1 VYTPIVDIDLF
12 YIFASSITT
21 KTTKNNNTMSYIST
35 QQVKEIRTELKAL
48 FPKTKFS
55 ICREH
60 YSGVRIEIL
69 KSDVNFETSYNQVN
83 TYYIAEHFEG
93 AQREM
98 LLKIYEIA
106 SRGTTWF
113 ETGDYGTQPSHY
125 VWMTIG
131 AYDKNFQ
138 HIN

>member
-1 VYTPIVDIDLF
+1 
-12 YIFASSITT
+12 
-21 KTTKNNNTMSYIST
+21 MGYIST
-35 QQVKEIRTELKAL
+35 QQVKEIRTELKKQ

-69 KSDVNFETSYNQVN
+69 KSNVNFNVDYKTINECW
-83 TYYIAEHFEG
+83 IAENYQGE
-93 AQREM
+93 QREM

-125 VWMTIG
+125 VWMSIG
-131 AYDKNFQ
+131 SYGKNFQ
-138 HIN
+138 YIN